1 MTVTSNGWGLAAL
14 ATGALGLG
22 LGSAC
27 SVTPET
33 NTTFD
38 GPVTSS
44 MATMGPGPSDEGTE
58 TSSSSGGGDDLDD
71 DGETDPKLDTPFDP
85 GGGCESIDFLFVI
98 DNSESMQTYQLAL
111 TDEFPG
117 FITAMYDA
125 LPAAVDVHVGLTT
138 TDFDP
143 GCDAI
148 EGTMNCQTD
157 ATVAEVQEHYVRPD
171 EMNLMG
177 NGAQGKLFEYGG
189 MRYFETNSNADPA
202 ALTSWFSDAAVAAG
216 EEGCSFEMPIAAA
229 GFATHPANFEN
240 AGFLRD
246 ESALLVIFFLTDEP
260 DKSLES
266 RTVYADMIRQAKSQC
281 GGAGGSPEDCVFVSG
296 LIPECTLGVNQKLWQ
311 FMNIF
316 DDEPPTWGDI
326 EATHEY
332 ANVFGGA
339 LAGAIA
345 EACANVPIP

>member
-1 MTVTSNGWGLAAL
+1 MESTSVGTAD
-14 ATGALGLG
+14 
-22 LGSAC
+22 GS
-27 SVTPET
+27 
-33 NTTFD
+33 
-38 GPVTSS
+38 
-44 MATMGPGPSDEGTE
+44 
-58 TSSSSGGGDDLDD
+58 GDL
-71 DGETDPKLDTPFDP
+71 DPKLDTPFQP
-85 GGGCESIDFLFVI
+85 GVGCEYIDFLFVI
-98 DNSESMQTYQLAL
+98 DNSESMQTYQQAL
-111 TDEFPG
+111 TEQFPE

-148 EGTMNCQTD
+148 EGTMNCQTN
-157 ATVAEVQEHYVRPD
+157 ATVEEVEAHYFRPD

-189 MRYFETNSNADPA
+189 MRFFETSSSDDPA

-229 GFATHPANFEN
+229 GFAAHPANFEN
-240 AGFLRD
+240 EGFLRD

-260 DKSLES
+260 DKSRES
-266 RTVYADMIRQAKSQC
+266 ETVYGDMILEAKALC
-281 GGAGGSPEDCVFVSG
+281 GGAAGSPEDCVFVSG
-296 LIPECTLGVNQKLWQ
+296 LIPECTIEVNQKLWQ
-311 FMNIF
+311 FMKLF
-316 DDEPPTWGDI
+316 GEEEPHWGDI
-326 EATHEY
+326 ELTQEY
-332 ANVFGGA
+332 TDVFGDA